1 MAINEI
7 QDEPNVTSRNNRAT
21 MSNNSR
27 KLTIDTPINLNTDA
41 SFKYD
46 IEILKELENQINKV
60 SSSLSLLSKKME
72 NASDNDKIKYLQE
85 QNELYKEQQRLL
97 KRQEGYLSQEQSRLK
112 QLLGNNKEYTFH
124 FNADGNITDYEENL
138 IKIQQKLIE
147 LDGKSGD
154 NKSIEK
160 KKKSLEETKKILE
173 QYIKVTFTD
182 LPKCQEE
189 WQSIANEINNATGE
203 VKKLKQEQDK
213 LYKESTWVSISKDVE
228 QVKNELELIDVKMQ
242 NASEDEKEELLKK
255 KIELLKKYKKELAET
270 TDYMKQ
276 VQGELKGKLQKFGF
290 EFRDNGDISN
300 YIQQLQKLK
309 KENKNFDEAKELVD
323 AYLELLIHKIP
334 DAEKEIASITNSIV
348 DVNKEQEKLIEDSY
362 RKQLDT
368 IKDIEG
374 KVTDVYKKQLEER
387 KKVIEEEL
395 KAKTDALDKEKKAY
409 NDARKEADYKN
420 DYQEQS
426 DKVSEL
432 EKQIDIAKRDTSLSG
447 QKKLQDLQKQLK
459 EEQKKLQDLVQD
471 HIDDQVNN
479 MFDNESERLE
489 NESDKTIK
497 DLEEKFSD
505 INIKKLVKEAL
516 DSGIFEN
523 IDGSFSKLKDTM
535 LEFTDKYGDGLSITG
550 DLIKTELIKNL
561 DTAVEKMKDL
571 NNIMETISKADYG
584 MSLQSLN
591 VDYSSQRYNPSPI
604 TSVSNT
610 TNNNQRSEQIEIN
623 YNAPLVVVQ
632 GNATKDIMPNLEKF
646 GRDLENRVY
655 RKIVENIKS

>member
-1 MAINEI
+1 
-7 QDEPNVTSRNNRAT
+7 
-21 MSNNSR
+21 
-27 KLTIDTPINLNTDA
+27 
-41 SFKYD
+41 
-46 IEILKELENQINKV
+46 
-60 SSSLSLLSKKME
+60 
-72 NASDNDKIKYLQE
+72 
-85 QNELYKEQQRLL
+85 
-97 KRQEGYLSQEQSRLK
+97 
-112 QLLGNNKEYTFH
+112 
-124 FNADGNITDYEENL
+124 
-138 IKIQQKLIE
+138 
-147 LDGKSGD
+147 
-154 NKSIEK
+154 
-160 KKKSLEETKKILE
+160 
-173 QYIKVTFTD
+173 
-182 LPKCQEE
+182 
-189 WQSIANEINNATGE
+189 
-203 VKKLKQEQDK
+203 
-213 LYKESTWVSISKDVE
+213 
-228 QVKNELELIDVKMQ
+228 
-242 NASEDEKEELLKK
+242 DEKEELLKK

-334 DAEKEIASITNSIV
+334 DAEKEITSITNSIV

-471 HIDDQVNN
+471 HI
-479 MFDNESERLE
+479 
-489 NESDKTIK
+489 
-497 DLEEKFSD
+497 
-505 INIKKLVKEAL
+505 
-516 DSGIFEN
+516 
-523 IDGSFSKLKDTM
+523 
-535 LEFTDKYGDGLSITG
+535 
-550 DLIKTELIKNL
+550 
-561 DTAVEKMKDL
+561 
-571 NNIMETISKADYG
+571 
-584 MSLQSLN
+584 
-591 VDYSSQRYNPSPI
+591 
-604 TSVSNT
+604 
-610 TNNNQRSEQIEIN
+610 
-623 YNAPLVVVQ
+623 
-632 GNATKDIMPNLEKF
+632 
-646 GRDLENRVY
+646 
-655 RKIVENIKS
+655 

>member
-1 MAINEI
+1 
-7 QDEPNVTSRNNRAT
+7 
-21 MSNNSR
+21 
-27 KLTIDTPINLNTDA
+27 
-41 SFKYD
+41 
-46 IEILKELENQINKV
+46 
-60 SSSLSLLSKKME
+60 
-72 NASDNDKIKYLQE
+72 
-85 QNELYKEQQRLL
+85 
-97 KRQEGYLSQEQSRLK
+97 
-112 QLLGNNKEYTFH
+112 
-124 FNADGNITDYEENL
+124 
-138 IKIQQKLIE
+138 
-147 LDGKSGD
+147 
-154 NKSIEK
+154 
-160 KKKSLEETKKILE
+160 
-173 QYIKVTFTD
+173 
-182 LPKCQEE
+182 
-189 WQSIANEINNATGE
+189 
-203 VKKLKQEQDK
+203 
-213 LYKESTWVSISKDVE
+213 
-228 QVKNELELIDVKMQ
+228 
-242 NASEDEKEELLKK
+242 
-255 KIELLKKYKKELAET
+255 
-270 TDYMKQ
+270 
-276 VQGELKGKLQKFGF
+276 
-290 EFRDNGDISN
+290 
-300 YIQQLQKLK
+300 
-309 KENKNFDEAKELVD
+309 
-323 AYLELLIHKIP
+323 
-334 DAEKEIASITNSIV
+334 
-348 DVNKEQEKLIEDSY
+348 
-362 RKQLDT
+362 

-374 KVTDVYKKQLEER
+374 KVTDVYKKQLEEH

-516 DSGIFEN
+516 DSGMFEN

-604 TSVSNT
+604 MSVSNT
-610 TNNNQRSEQIEIN
+610 TNNNQRSEQIEVN

-632 GNATKDIMPNLEKF
+632 GNVTKDTMKDLEKF